1 MSRLP
6 TPSMPGAA
14 RLVVTVVLIAAV
26 SPFAVFAVPQVVG
39 ADEGFVVLSG
49 SMEPAMSP
57 GDVVIVDAS
66 GPVGVGDAITYSR
79 PGDSVPTTH
88 RVVGVVDGRYETKGD
103 ANENV
108 DAGTVPPEAIVGRV
122 VLTIPLVGHVI
133 LWANTPVGY
142 VTLVVGPLVLL
153 GASELLAWARREPD
167 GRDEEPTASSPGTDA
182 DDPAAPDGSDADGTA
197 DREFPAADADAGSVA
212 APNSTVPVAAVDLKL
227 TLLAMGALLVYA
239 GWNVHREFSLT
250 AAPTPISVGAF
261 TAGLLGLL
269 FAGWVTFAAWRAAR
283 AARSELE
290 SGPAPDPEPDVDSD
304 PTSELEPEPEPD
316 PEPKPTPLADVPALT
331 DGSGGSEDD
340 DE

>member
-122 VLTIPLVGHVI
+122 VLTIPFVGHVI

-167 GRDEEPTASSPGTDA
+167 ERDEEPAASSPGTDA
-182 DDPAAPDGSDADGTA
+182 DDPAAPDGSDVDGTA
-197 DREFPAADADAGSVA
+197 DRESPAADAGSGTG
-212 APNSTVPVAAVDLKL
+212 PDGTVSVAAVDLKL
-227 TLLAMGALLVYA
+227 TLLAMGALLAYA

-269 FAGWVTFAAWRAAR
+269 FAGWVTLAAWRAAR